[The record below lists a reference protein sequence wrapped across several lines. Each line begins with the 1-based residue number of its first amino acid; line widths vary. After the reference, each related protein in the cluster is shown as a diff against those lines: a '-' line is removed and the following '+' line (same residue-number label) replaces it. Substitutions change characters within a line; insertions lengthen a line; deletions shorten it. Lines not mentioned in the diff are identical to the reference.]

1 MKINAERTARADLV
15 IEAARATT
23 TEAIIAHIRANP
35 DQTESQVCYLAG
47 AVDVLENALSSLATL
62 PIEQRPYIVLSRE
75 QRRDSVRRLFSLVV
89 ESGAIVRTGW
99 SVGGSAVYRVA
110 S

>member
-1 MKINAERTARADLV
+1 MTDRANTNHIV
-15 IEAARATT
+15 IDAARATT
-23 TEAIIAHIRANP
+23 SNAIIAHIRANP

-47 AVDVLENALSSLATL
+47 AVNVLEGALSELATL

-75 QRRDSVRRLFSLVV
+75 VQHAAVRALFAIAI

-99 SVGGSAVYRVA
+99 SGGSPVYRVA